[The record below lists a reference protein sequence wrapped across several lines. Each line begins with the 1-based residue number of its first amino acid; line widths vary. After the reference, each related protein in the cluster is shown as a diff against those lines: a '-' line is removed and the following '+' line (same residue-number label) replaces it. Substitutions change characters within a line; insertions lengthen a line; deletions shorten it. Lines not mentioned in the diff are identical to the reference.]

1 MFYKPQHITSYFPAL
16 SALSCACNSIPQHSL
31 CTAGLSHCG
40 VRDSLLIQADCV
52 GVVKITSL
60 GLQGVFLT
68 TLSFAEEG
76 MAFTPDRNAVL
87 DVLNNNSIEGSI
99 TLTQAAPRL
108 LFMRGFSHFFEGKP
122 SGLNPVSIVK

>member
-1 MFYKPQHITSYFPAL
+1 M
-16 SALSCACNSIPQHSL
+16 
-31 CTAGLSHCG
+31 
-40 VRDSLLIQADCV
+40 
-52 GVVKITSL
+52 
-60 GLQGVFLT
+60 QGVFLT
-68 TLSFAEEG
+68 TVSFADEG

-122 SGLNPVSIVK
+122 SGLNPVSIVKYVHTHELSISGRFCLG

>member
-1 MFYKPQHITSYFPAL
+1 
-16 SALSCACNSIPQHSL
+16 
-31 CTAGLSHCG
+31 
-40 VRDSLLIQADCV
+40 
-52 GVVKITSL
+52 
-60 GLQGVFLT
+60 
-68 TLSFAEEG
+68 

>member
-1 MFYKPQHITSYFPAL
+1 M
-16 SALSCACNSIPQHSL
+16 
-31 CTAGLSHCG
+31 
-40 VRDSLLIQADCV
+40 
-52 GVVKITSL
+52 
-60 GLQGVFLT
+60 QGVFLT
-68 TLSFAEEG
+68 TVSFAEEG

-122 SGLNPVSIVK
+122 SGLNPVNIIKYDIPLLA

>member
-1 MFYKPQHITSYFPAL
+1 MFCQCVHPLAKQVNTTHCVCDGCLTKVG
-16 SALSCACNSIPQHSL
+16 ACDTVDLHSF
-31 CTAGLSHCG
+31 A
-40 VRDSLLIQADCV
+40 
-52 GVVKITSL
+52 
-60 GLQGVFLT
+60 LQGVFLT
-68 TLSFAEEG
+68 TVSFAEEG

-87 DVLNNNSIEGSI
+87 DVLNSNSIEGSI

>member
-1 MFYKPQHITSYFPAL
+1 MSSL
-16 SALSCACNSIPQHSL
+16 SL
-31 CTAGLSHCG
+31 TG
-40 VRDSLLIQADCV
+40 VPGVLDCLMIWADAIGMV
-52 GVVKITSL
+52 ETTWLV
-60 GLQGVFLT
+60 LQGVFLT

-76 MAFTPDRNAVL
+76 MTFTPDRNAVL

>member
-1 MFYKPQHITSYFPAL
+1 MHAVMQFHAQHTLRSISEGFLVFLTALMIWADSVNMVEITNPA
-16 SALSCACNSIPQHSL
+16 
-31 CTAGLSHCG
+31 
-40 VRDSLLIQADCV
+40 
-52 GVVKITSL
+52 
-60 GLQGVFLT
+60 LQGVFLT

-76 MAFTPDRNAVL
+76 MAFMPDRNAVL
-87 DVLNNNSIEGSI
+87 DVLNSNSVEGSI

>member
-1 MFYKPQHITSYFPAL
+1 MD
-16 SALSCACNSIPQHSL
+16 ACGMAEFNSL
-31 CTAGLSHCG
+31 AF
-40 VRDSLLIQADCV
+40 
-52 GVVKITSL
+52 
-60 GLQGVFLT
+60 LQGVFLT
-68 TLSFAEEG
+68 TASFAEDG

-108 LFMRGFSHFFEGKP
+108 LYMRGFSHFFEGKP